1 MYLNYLKFYL
11 YTSHL
16 LRNICG
22 VLLALILDSRFNS
35 SCCETS
41 DLADWKNSH
50 GHLKRPL
57 CCLSLLHYEDSPGV

>member
-41 DLADWKNSH
+41 DLADWEKQSWAF
-50 GHLKRPL
+50 KKTFV
-57 CCLSLLHYEDSPGV
+57 LSLPSSL